1 MRKIIALLTIFSLN
15 AYAVAPTG
23 VGGEQGALSYT
34 NNLKA
39 PNYQVTS
46 LGGVNSR
53 IESGN
58 TNLLMNPSFEHT
70 TVYTGWTINGGT
82 APPFTNATVTENITN
97 QVEGKKAISI
107 APSAALTFGQ
117 DSTVN
122 AANLT
127 GLQGVASVKIKATGT
142 TGLKVCPRNAGS
154 VITNLCVNV
163 TADNTW
169 KHISIP
175 FILGVTSNGIGI
187 ATTATGGTVIIDDA
201 FVGTSAPF
209 QDVSGARLV
218 GTVTMSNCSAPW
230 TTTATSFADFSTKT
244 LCTYSVTGLASAP
257 STNIPAIKFSS
268 LPAGDYKIEY
278 EGFIYSNGSTSTD
291 NFFRFFDGAN
301 ATREQS
307 NLFLGSANQSTTG
320 ISHSISYS
328 TSQSNITLSLQGK
341 VSSGGSVNVYGTAGN
356 PGTIRVWYFPPAS
369 KIYSQASQ
377 DYDWTA
383 YTPTSP
389 NSSLTSITS
398 TACVHKRKGSD
409 LYLKC
414 RFTPG
419 GLNASPWRIALP
431 NSLVIGSV
439 GTSGTFI
446 PGKLWRNRSE
456 TSDTQ
461 YTILATAGNSYI
473 EAGLQNGGVSG
484 NPLVAINAN
493 TAFNAS
499 EAQYFETG
507 PIPIQGWSDYGVIV
521 GSFAGI
527 EKCANDYE
535 CTDTFSATIDASG
548 NISNENIDWL
558 SGTTCPLS
566 GVGRLCSYQAFLKDG
581 TSALSSA
588 MNCVATPVYDA
599 TAVSV
604 GELGISSSTTSGINI
619 NTTVSGAGNNV
630 TGFHLKCQKGSQDYK
645 PKTAKVASSIGVPTV
660 PGITTQAIDTFM
672 VSFGGSSLTS
682 VCSASPCYV
691 DQLGQTPGTS
701 PQGGAVST
709 ITRTSSATYNL
720 NANKTYSKLKCSG
733 HASNLSNFLAVGGT
747 TSSLTCTNCSVLPFQ
762 TGTGPTAADGF
773 GTLYCQGS
781 Y

>member
-383 YTPTSP
+383 YTPTFSAGFGTVTNP
-389 NSSLTSITS
+389 NCFHQRRGHNLF
-398 TACVHKRKGSD
+398 V
-409 LYLKC
+409 KC
-414 RFTPG
+414 FP
-419 GLNASPWRIALP
+419 
-431 NSLVIGSV
+431 
-439 GTSGTFI
+439 TSGTTAASI
-446 PGKLWRNRSE
+446 GAISLPSGLTIDSNIIKATNTTSGPGQIVGLYNSTTGGSNNLWIVSALG
-456 TSDTQ
+456 TSNTNV
-461 YTILATAGNSYI
+461 YL
-473 EAGLQNGGVSG
+473 GGVLNG
-484 NPLVAINAN
+484 ATPLTPVNVGSVLAN
-493 TAFNAS
+493 TTQFS
-499 EAQYFETG
+499 FEFSV
-507 PIPIQGWSDYGVIV
+507 PIQGWSDYGVIV

-535 CTDTFSATIDASG
+535 CTDTFSAQVSATG
-548 NISNENIDWL
+548 VVSNESLDWINGNC
-558 SGTTCPLS
+558 SNPSASNYTCT
-566 GVGRLCSYQAFLKDG
+566 FNTNLKDG
-581 TSALSSA
+581 TSGLSSA
-588 MNCVATPVYDA
+588 MNCVVTRDQA
-599 TAVSV
+599 TAAAGYTDPRVT
-604 GELGISSSTTSGINI
+604 STTTGLTVALPSPVSTNI
-619 NTTVSGAGNNV
+619 NQPFSI
-630 TGFHLKCQKGSQDYK
+630 KCQKGSQDYK
-645 PKTAKVASSIGVPTV
+645 AKSGKIATTTGVNYV
-660 PGITTQAIDTFM
+660 PGAGAGELYDSFSVSYAGSNAGNPASWTNCTTGTCNID
-672 VSFGGSSLTS
+672 
-682 VCSASPCYV
+682 
-691 DQLGQTPGTS
+691 QIGT
-701 PQGGAVST
+701 AVS
-709 ITRTSSATYNL
+709 SVVWNSAGSYTLNL
-720 NANKTYSKLKCSG
+720 SKTYSKLKCAANSTT
-733 HASNLSNFLAVGGT
+733 VGTGYQVVSQIACVSC
-747 TSSLTCTNCSVLPFQ
+747 SSLTFA
-762 TGTGPTAADGF
+762 TGSAANTA
-773 GTLYCQGS
+773 GTLVCQGK